1 MNNILLMGVQEDLQF
16 LATQSGVRKNEVDT
30 VAVQAQL
37 MRLNEENERRDA
49 TLVGQTNPRQII
61 EDLKHYYRCEV
72 EVPNG
77 RGGSKWERPQG
88 IKPLLNERGVHSII
102 IDVFG
107 YVNQGTILSN
117 LSDDDVGKLT
127 IECGW
132 TVAKKLKRKHKEFN
146 CDEWNMTTI
155 VMTTATMAKMALL
168 RAKNQGERGFLRH
181 VVFQNQSNNSVQGLP
196 KEKRFWEVWK

>member
-1 MNNILLMGVQEDLQF
+1 MGVQEDLQF
-16 LATQSGVRKNEVDT
+16 LANQSSIKKNEVDT
-30 VAVQAQL
+30 VAVQAQIRTML
-37 MRLNEENERRDA
+37 EDQEKRDA

-77 RGGSKWERPQG
+77 KGGYKWETPEG
-88 IKPLLNERGVHSII
+88 VKPLLNELGVHSCI

-117 LSDDDVGKLT
+117 LSEDDIGKLT

-132 TVAKKLKRKHKEFN
+132 TLVKKLKKRRVEFG
-146 CDEWNMTTI
+146 CDESNMTTI
-155 VMTTATMAKMALL
+155 VLTSTTMAKMALL

-181 VVFQNQSNNSVQGLP
+181 VVFQNQSNTYGQKIP
-196 KEKRFWEVWK
+196 QDKKHFWEVWK